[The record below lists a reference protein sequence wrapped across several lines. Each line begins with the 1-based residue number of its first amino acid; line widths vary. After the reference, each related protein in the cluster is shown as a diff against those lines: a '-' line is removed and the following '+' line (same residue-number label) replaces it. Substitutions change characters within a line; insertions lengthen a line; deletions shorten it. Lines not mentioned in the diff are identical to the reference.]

1 MTYSLQVFR
10 FIFAV
15 DDHIF
20 RIGKAEEVR
29 NPWKSIFLLGLF
41 TIFVY
46 GVMGMLGMGST
57 LISNGAVLLDPAE
70 YEMQKL
76 WFIIGRIVF
85 ALIFVL
91 FILSIPTFIFY
102 WVTRV
107 PFKKIL
113 LMQVVILFLMLVE
126 RVLWIPLAVYFG
138 LDWFVSPFS
147 FGVIA
152 SYFTDIHLL
161 IYLFGAISLFQLWII
176 GIQIKFLIRLSNIH
190 KGWIYATVILLH
202 LAIWTV
208 TAIVSYMDILVIDR
222 WFA

>member
-190 KGWIYATVILLH
+190 KGWIYATVILFH